1 MHHIPWSQLN
11 FFFYFTSHNFLLPH
25 SEKLPLF
32 LASLKVLVSKGTFY
46 TFVAFLK
53 NLHQQLLSFGS
64 SQASTNRLSLQVKK
78 INPIMM
84 LPLHLRSRFW
94 GNSMFHGQPTSRL
107 AIWLC
112 FSFSWERAALR
123 NHLIPTL
130 HLTVPRPP
138 LLSLSHKP
146 NKEISK
152 GNIVAYECGSRV
164 ANSMVFLWESLKC
177 HQVLLL
183 SLYLPHRLSAPSHTC
198 MQRH

>member
-11 FFFYFTSHNFLLPH
+11 FLFYFTSHNFLLPH

-112 FSFSWERAALR
+112 F
-123 NHLIPTL
+123 
-130 HLTVPRPP
+130 
-138 LLSLSHKP
+138 
-146 NKEISK
+146 
-152 GNIVAYECGSRV
+152 
-164 ANSMVFLWESLKC
+164 
-177 HQVLLL
+177 
-183 SLYLPHRLSAPSHTC
+183 LSAGKGQPWGITSFRLFTWQCLDHLSCPSATSLIKKLAKGILLH
-198 MQRH
+198 MNVEA